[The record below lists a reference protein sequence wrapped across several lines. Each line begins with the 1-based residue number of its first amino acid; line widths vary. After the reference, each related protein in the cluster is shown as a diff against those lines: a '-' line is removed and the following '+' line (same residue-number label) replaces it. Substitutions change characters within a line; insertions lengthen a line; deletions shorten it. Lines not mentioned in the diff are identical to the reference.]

1 MREQWDV
8 SRRQAITQSP
18 QHFTDVFVFVEATN
32 TGFFSSFSKNMNVC
46 CLVWLYFYSFIEK
59 KTENP
64 HFPPENARRNDVLD
78 FHLCVVQ
85 KCDWLE
91 NKAGISMQINEVSI
105 GIQLYIDGNR
115 RAKWN
120 YKYRSAK
127 FKSSSM
133 LGGVEHLWPEAWG
146 RLMPVRSSELA
157 QACLSEKA
165 LLHLSGGSLAAAIF
179 APGSLHPLPA
189 LKFWQSH

>member
-1 MREQWDV
+1 MSHVD
-8 SRRQAITQSP
+8 RQLHSP
-18 QHFTDVFVFVEATN
+18 RSISLTSLCLLRPQILDFSAVFLKIWTY
-32 TGFFSSFSKNMNVC
+32 T
-46 CLVWLYFYSFIEK
+46 VWCDYTFIHLLKK

-64 HFPPENARRNDVLD
+64 HFPPENARRNNVLD
-78 FHLCVVQ
+78 FYLCVVQ